1 MSEVA
6 HASGQHSIETIQYGR
21 PTFVDGFRRSH
32 EVQHDHDQQRKQF
45 VDATRQIRIWDNISH
60 HLLVT
65 TRHTR
70 MEYAQQL
77 ANIANVQNY
86 AAGLKNTRLASLKHP
101 GEFFDWQ
108 RVCPIL

>member
-1 MSEVA
+1 MSLQKTRMKQILDKHPQVLA
-6 HASGQHSIETIQYGR
+6 DSIAVVKV
-21 PTFVDGFRRSH
+21 P
-32 EVQHDHDQQRKQF
+32 HDQQRKQF
-45 VDATRQIRIWDNISH
+45 IDATRQIRIGGCISH
-60 HLLVT
+60 HSFKT
-65 TRHTR
+65 TRYTI

-108 RVCPIL
+108 RVGSILQFLIRS

>member
-1 MSEVA
+1 
-6 HASGQHSIETIQYGR
+6 
-21 PTFVDGFRRSH
+21 
-32 EVQHDHDQQRKQF
+32 
-45 VDATRQIRIWDNISH
+45 
-60 HLLVT
+60 
-65 TRHTR
+65 

-108 RVCPIL
+108 RVCSISQFLVRS

>member
-1 MSEVA
+1 
-6 HASGQHSIETIQYGR
+6 
-21 PTFVDGFRRSH
+21 
-32 EVQHDHDQQRKQF
+32 
-45 VDATRQIRIWDNISH
+45 
-60 HLLVT
+60 
-65 TRHTR
+65 

-108 RVCPIL
+108 RVRPFLTVQYSTVHGLTG